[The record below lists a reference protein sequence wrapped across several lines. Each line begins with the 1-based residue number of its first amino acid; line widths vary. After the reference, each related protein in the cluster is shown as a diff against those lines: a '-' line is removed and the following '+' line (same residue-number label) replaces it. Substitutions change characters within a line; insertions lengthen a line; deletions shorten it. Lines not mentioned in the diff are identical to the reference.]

1 MKKATIKGLV
11 LGAMVLG
18 GFAIGQAT
26 FADSS
31 IPMYRMYNRYS
42 GEHLYTRSVGERDN
56 LKRVGWNYE
65 GVAWNAPTS
74 GTPVYRL

>member
-31 IPMYRMYNRYS
+31 IPMYRIYNPYS
-42 GEHLYTRSVGERDN
+42 GEHLYTRTTAERDS
-56 LKRVGWNYE
+56 LTRIG
-65 GVAWNAPTS
+65 
-74 GTPVYRL
+74 